1 MKPHLIAMDLDGTL
15 LRDNKTISDR
25 TLQTINQ
32 VCELGHHVM
41 IATGRPFRASHIY
54 YQQMRLNTPIVN
66 YNGAYVHHPKDTSWG
81 TFHSPLSL
89 EVAQQI
95 IDTCNRYSIKNI
107 MAQVKDHVFLQNY
120 DEAIMEFISFGNPTI
135 QTGHVK
141 ENLKS
146 EPTSILIH
154 SKEEEID
161 RIRYHLSKEVGGLIE
176 HRKSA
181 SPWNIIEII
190 KAGVNK
196 AIGVK
201 KVADSYQIPRER
213 ILAFGDEENDL
224 EMLQYAKYGVAMG
237 NGIDK
242 VKSVAHVVTNTNEKD
257 GIAEYLEK
265 HFKL

>member
-1 MKPHLIAMDLDGTL
+1 
-15 LRDNKTISDR
+15 
-25 TLQTINQ
+25 
-32 VCELGHHVM
+32 
-41 IATGRPFRASHIY
+41 
-54 YQQMRLNTPIVN
+54 
-66 YNGAYVHHPKDTSWG
+66 
-81 TFHSPLSL
+81 
-89 EVAQQI
+89 
-95 IDTCNRYSIKNI
+95 

-120 DEAIMEFISFGNPTI
+120 DEAIMEFIAFGNPTI
-135 QTGHVK
+135 QTGQVK

-196 AIGVK
+196 AIGIK
-201 KVADSYQIPRER
+201 KVADAYQIPCER

-237 NGIDK
+237 NAIDK
-242 VKSVAHVVTNTNEKD
+242 VKSVAHDVTTSNEKD